1 MKRVIVDYEKLN
13 TDILDL
19 LVEKYPDGYDYSD
32 IISFQNSEGK
42 TISTVEVRTDTTVYL
57 VKISSKLEQTLE
69 DYQEDDAASGNRTQ
83 GPQINIIDDDPVLES
98 KARAGLPRGQKYQSN
113 AHLSVNEELG
123 YESDRLNSQ
132 VYDAKKNQE

>member
-69 DYQEDDAASGNRTQ
+69 DYQEDDSSFDNF
-83 GPQINIIDDDPVLES
+83 
-98 KARAGLPRGQKYQSN
+98 
-113 AHLSVNEELG
+113 
-123 YESDRLNSQ
+123 
-132 VYDAKKNQE
+132 